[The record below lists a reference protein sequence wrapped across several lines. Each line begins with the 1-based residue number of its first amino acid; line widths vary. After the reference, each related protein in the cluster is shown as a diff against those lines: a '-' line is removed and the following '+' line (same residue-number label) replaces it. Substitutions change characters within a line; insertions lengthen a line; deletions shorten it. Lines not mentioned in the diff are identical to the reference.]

1 MPFNMKIGDAGEAF
15 FVFET
20 DEDVPE
26 DLITSPI
33 LLPTHPEAETS
44 AQGATITGL
53 TNDEDRVSRQNVK
66 PEAPDLGR
74 EGARPRLTSEPEF
87 FDLDGGPTPRPSHD
101 ITQYTRA
108 DAPTSEDG
116 RTPSMVQQDERVDEL
131 LEDHRKRDVK
141 SPAVDYREGLSIHT
155 LIRQRLRP
163 QFIDVALD
171 IEGYHAAE
179 QTPRNSFAFPSLAE
193 HSMVFSCLSN

>member
-20 DEDVPE
+20 DDDVPE

-44 AQGATITGL
+44 AQGATVAGL
-53 TNDEDRVSRQNVK
+53 TNDEDRVSVK
-66 PEAPDLGR
+66 PEVPDLGR

-87 FDLDGGPTPRPSHD
+87 FDLDGGPTPKPSHD
-101 ITQYTRA
+101 VPQYTRA
-108 DAPTSEDG
+108 DVPTSQDG

-131 LEDHRKRDVK
+131 LEGHRNRDVK
-141 SPAVDYREGLSIHT
+141 STGVDYREGLSMHT
-155 LIRQRLRP
+155 LIRQQL
-163 QFIDVALD
+163 
-171 IEGYHAAE
+171 
-179 QTPRNSFAFPSLAE
+179 
-193 HSMVFSCLSN
+193 

>member
-33 LLPTHPEAETS
+33 LLPTHPEAEAST
-44 AQGATITGL
+44 QRATIAG
-53 TNDEDRVSRQNVK
+53 DEDRVSRQDIKLEV
-66 PEAPDLGR
+66 PDLGR

-87 FDLDGGPTPRPSHD
+87 FDLDGGPTPKPSHD
-101 ITQYTRA
+101 IPRYARA
-108 DAPTSEDG
+108 DVPPSQDG

-141 SPAVDYREGLSIHT
+141 IAGVDYREGLPMHT
-155 LIRQRLRP
+155 LIRQ
-163 QFIDVALD
+163 
-171 IEGYHAAE
+171 
-179 QTPRNSFAFPSLAE
+179 
-193 HSMVFSCLSN
+193 